1 MKQWI
6 RLGLCTALLAAA
18 LACTALAAEEGS
30 VYGTG
35 GVSWDGT
42 KCTVTCDGLTNG
54 NQYVLLMVED
64 PSSINDE
71 GVMYIDQAAAVDGAV
86 TFEDFIPKDLP
97 GDGQTWTALLGGEF
111 NGETSPKQ
119 IGTLTFG
126 YGATI
131 AVPEVDVS
139 FSGTR
144 TAPELTLSNGAGEE
158 LTFTLGSDGNY
169 TVSGVTDGTYTLTVS
184 KRSHLTYTREI
195 VVSNAAVVGG
205 IPEIKLLAG
214 DVNSDD
220 FINSMDISAVL
231 QVYLESGLQNAA
243 PDINED
249 GNVNSMD
256 ISSVLTNYLKNYN
269 D

>member
-18 LACTALAAEEGS
+18 LACTALAAEGA

-35 GVSWDGT
+35 AVSYEGE
-42 KCTVTCDGLTNG
+42 KCSVTYSEGLTDE
-54 NQYVLLMVED
+54 NQYVLLLVTN
-64 PSSINDE
+64 PQSINDE
-71 GVMYIDQAAAVDGAV
+71 GVMYIDQAAAAGGKVA
-86 TFEDFIPKDLP
+86 FEDFIPKELP
-97 GDGQTWTALLGGEF
+97 GDGDTWTVLLGGEF
-111 NGETSPKQ
+111 TSGNSPKT
-119 IGTLTFG
+119 IGTLTYG

-131 AVPEVDVS
+131 TVPEVDVS

-144 TAPELTLSNGAGEE
+144 TEPELTLSNGAGQEF
-158 LTFTLGSDGNY
+158 TFTQGSDGNY

-184 KRSHLTYTREI
+184 KKSHLTYTREI

-220 FINSMDISAVL
+220 FINASDISDVLADYLQPGKEDALTNIDENEFVNATDLSAVL
-231 QVYLESGLQNAA
+231 G
-243 PDINED
+243 
-249 GNVNSMD
+249 
-256 ISSVLTNYLKNYN
+256 NYLKQYS
-269 D
+269 

>member
-18 LACTALAAEEGS
+18 LACTALAAEGEGS

-54 NQYVLLMVED
+54 NQYVLLMVKD

-71 GVMYIDQAAAVDGAV
+71 GVMYIDQAAAADGAV

-111 NGETSPKQ
+111 NGETSPKE

-126 YGATI
+126 YGLP
-131 AVPEVDVS
+131 VN
-139 FSGTR
+139 GTVTLEGR
-144 TAPELTLSNGAGEE
+144 T
-158 LTFTLGSDGNY
+158 NY
-169 TVSGVTDGTYTLTVS
+169 TGATVTLTGESSFTTATGADGAYTFASVAPGTYTMTITMPGYL
-184 KRSHLTYTREI
+184 SHT
-195 VVSNAAVVGG
+195 
-205 IPEIKLLAG
+205 
-214 DVNSDD
+214 
-220 FINSMDISAVL
+220 INSLAVNEPVTVAAKELLGGDISADG
-231 QVYLESGLQNAA
+231 QVTIDDLNMLVRVYGEEAGGNAA
-243 PDINED
+243 DIN
-249 GNVNSMD
+249 GNNQVEVSDLSLVLWNY
-256 ISSVLTNYLKNYN
+256 SVRAAVEGN
-269 D
+269 